1 MIIPIGW
8 DEINVYGNENG
19 DVCISQKS
27 PIEGQEVV
35 ICVPFLYCQ
44 LLINEI
50 NREMSN
56 ED

>member
-27 PIEGQEVV
+27 PIEGKEVV

-44 LLINEI
+44 ALINEI